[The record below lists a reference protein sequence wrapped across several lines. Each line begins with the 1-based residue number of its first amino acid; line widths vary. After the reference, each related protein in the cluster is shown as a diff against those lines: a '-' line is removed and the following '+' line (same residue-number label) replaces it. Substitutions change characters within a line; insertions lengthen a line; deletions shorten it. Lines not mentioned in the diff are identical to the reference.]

1 LCWIHGGPTG
11 QWPVEFNARIAHW
24 VDRGWHVLVPDHR
37 GSTGHGRAYQQ
48 ALQRRWGELDV
59 EDTAAVLAHAH
70 HSGVGRPTS
79 TVVMGGSSGGS
90 TVLGVVTGPHAALV
104 AGGVAAYPVTELV
117 ELAERSHRFEAHY
130 TDTLVAP
137 RDDVDVLRARSMAR
151 RAGDLARPLLLLHG
165 TEDPVVPF
173 EGTVAFADAARQAGA
188 DVELHV
194 FEGEGHGFA
203 DPANQLREY
212 DLIARF
218 LARVV
223 PEPVGA

>member
-1 LCWIHGGPTG
+1 
-11 QWPVEFNARIAHW
+11 
-24 VDRGWHVLVPDHR
+24 
-37 GSTGHGRAYQQ
+37 
-48 ALQRRWGELDV
+48 
-59 EDTAAVLAHAH
+59 
-70 HSGVGRPTS
+70 
-79 TVVMGGSSGGS
+79 MGGSSGGS